1 MKQDSIFKEIWK
13 TFHSMKFGIILLIII
28 GISSIAGTVIPQNN
42 SLTFYEK
49 EYGSFMYTIISTL
62 SLHKV
67 YASWWF
73 ISLMVALS
81 MNLTLC
87 SIIRLPSIIMQIS
100 MKPHLEEEIKG
111 KNFLVKREFSKE
123 IDVEKFFKIAKFLR
137 VNKIEKEEG
146 IYYFSRK
153 NSFGYLGS
161 WLSHMG
167 LLIIILS
174 YIFGKIA
181 GFETY
186 VYGVPGTVHSIEG
199 TSYTLNIDDFNIDFR
214 DDHTVNQYISNITVK
229 DQGGDIVK
237 SGNVMVNHPFRME
250 EINIYQNGTGWAID
264 IKLEKNEKKISERTL
279 YQSEVHVDDN
289 ERIAL
294 QFVNFYPDFD
304 QSKGMPRTL
313 TPYLNNP
320 KLLYTIFYEGQRV
333 DMNVT
338 SIGEDISWEE
348 YTFKIHNP
356 RQFTLLQIVSD
367 PGMTGATVGGLILL
381 LGIMLAFYFHPKQL
395 KAFEGNDG
403 RTVIWC
409 DTAKNK
415 DIFKEEIEL
424 ALIELALMEIE

>member
-13 TFHSMKFGIILLIII
+13 AFHSMKFGIILLIII
-28 GISSIAGTVIPQNN
+28 SISSIAGTVIPQNN
-42 SLTFYEK
+42 PMTFYEK
-49 EYGSFMYTIISTL
+49 EYSSFMYTIISTL

-73 ISLMVALS
+73 ISMMVALS
-81 MNLTLC
+81 INLTLC
-87 SIIRLPSIIMQIS
+87 SIIRLPIIIRQIS
-100 MKPHLEEEIKG
+100 KKPQLEEEIKG
-111 KNFLVKREFSKE
+111 KNFLIKSEFDKE
-123 IDVEKFFKIAKFLR
+123 IDVEKFFKRTRFFR
-137 VNKIEKEEG
+137 VKRIDKAEG
-146 IYYFSRK
+146 TYYFSQK

-161 WLSHMG
+161 WLSHVG

-174 YIFGKIA
+174 YIFGKIL

-214 DDHTVNQYISNITVK
+214 EDHTVNQYISNITVK
-229 DQGGDIVK
+229 DQGGDVVK

-264 IKLEKNEKKISERTL
+264 IELEKNEKKISERTL

-333 DMNVT
+333 DMNVA

-395 KAFEGNDG
+395 KAFESKDG
-403 RTVIWC
+403 RTVIWG

-415 DIFKEEIEL
+415 DIFKEEMK
-424 ALIELALMEIE
+424 LALMEIE

>member
-13 TFHSMKFGIILLIII
+13 ALHSMKFGIILLIII
-28 GISSIAGTVIPQNN
+28 SISSIAGTVIPQNN
-42 SLTFYEK
+42 PLTFYEK

-73 ISLMVALS
+73 ISMMVALS
-81 MNLTLC
+81 INLTLC
-87 SIIRLPSIIMQIS
+87 SVIRLPSIITQIS

-111 KNFLVKREFSKE
+111 KNFLVKREFNKE
-123 IDVEKFFKIAKFLR
+123 IDIEKFLKRTRFSR
-137 VNKIEKEEG
+137 VSKIEKEEG
-146 IYYFSRK
+146 TYYLSRK

-174 YIFGKIA
+174 YIFGKII

-186 VYGVPGTVHSIEG
+186 VYGVPGTIHPIEG
-199 TSYTLNIDDFNIDFR
+199 TSYTLNIDNFNIDFR
-214 DDHTVNQYISNITVK
+214 EDHTVKQYISNITVK
-229 DQGGDIVK
+229 DKGGAVVK
-237 SGNVMVNHPFRME
+237 SGDVMVNHPFRME

-264 IKLEKNEKKISERTL
+264 IELEKKEKKISERTL

-294 QFVNFYPDFD
+294 QFANFYPDFD

-333 DMNVT
+333 DMNVA
-338 SIGEDISWEE
+338 SIGEEISWEE

-367 PGMTGATVGGLILL
+367 PGMIGATVGGLILL

-395 KAFEGNDG
+395 KAFEGKDG
-403 RTVIWC
+403 RTVIWG

-415 DIFKEEIEL
+415 DIFKEEIK
-424 ALIELALMEIE
+424 LALMEVE

>member
-13 TFHSMKFGIILLIII
+13 AFHSMKFGIILLIII
-28 GISSIAGTVIPQNN
+28 SISSIAGTVIPQNN
-42 SLTFYEK
+42 PMTFYEK
-49 EYGSFMYTIISTL
+49 EYSFFIYTIISTL

-73 ISLMVALS
+73 ISMMVALS
-81 MNLTLC
+81 INLTLC
-87 SIIRLPSIIMQIS
+87 SIIRLPVIIRQIS
-100 MKPHLEEEIKG
+100 RKPQLEEEIRG
-111 KNFLVKREFSKE
+111 KNFLIKSEFDKE
-123 IDVEKFFKIAKFLR
+123 IDVEKFFKRTRFFR
-137 VNKIEKEEG
+137 VKRIDKAEG
-146 IYYFSRK
+146 TYYFSQK

-161 WLSHMG
+161 WLSHVG
-167 LLIIILS
+167 LLIIISS
-174 YIFGKIA
+174 YIFGKIV

-186 VYGVPGTVHSIEG
+186 AYGVPGTVHSIEG

-214 DDHTVNQYISNITVK
+214 EDHTVNQYISNITVK
-229 DQGGDIVK
+229 NQGGDVVK
-237 SGNVMVNHPFRME
+237 TGNVMVNHPFRME

-264 IKLEKNEKKISERTL
+264 IELEKNEKKISERTL

-333 DMNVT
+333 DMNVA

-395 KAFEGNDG
+395 KAFESKDG
-403 RTVIWC
+403 RTVIWG

-415 DIFKEEIEL
+415 DVFKEEMK
-424 ALIELALMEIE
+424 LALMEIE